1 MRFNHFE
8 DIYENS
14 SYIRLTEYFEVL
26 RWQIEIELTEQMD

>member
-1 MRFNHFE
+1 MSFNHFE

-26 RWQIEIELTEQMD
+26 KWQIGIELTGQTD